1 MAPTVNMSDESSSL
15 LAPTQSNNGQGAF
28 TPPGCGIRSKAENN
42 HAYSEGQRNSPEEYD
57 ETEGMDEHGEME
69 NAYSYMH
76 DSYDDNDSIVT
87 DGMQS
92 NRSIRNYG
100 RHGTSKTHHKYNDGV
115 FIGNDRGHMRIFK
128 SVKGK
133 SVPIEFYMSKYM
145 PGTPIRNAIS
155 GIRENKCLVGK
166 KEEGL
171 FFKVSLAINDIGQ
184 DPYGTLF
191 YTSPEEYERH
201 FHATISQPI
210 KEKWMERSMSVH
222 NTLNNMTKLVR

>member
-15 LAPTQSNNGQGAF
+15 LMSQTVVES
-28 TPPGCGIRSKAENN
+28 
-42 HAYSEGQRNSPEEYD
+42 YD
-57 ETEGMDEHGEME
+57 DTEGIDEQLEME

-76 DSYDDNDSIVT
+76 DSYHEDNDSIVT
-87 DGMQS
+87 DGMNS
-92 NRSIRNYG
+92 LRSARNYG

-128 SVKGK
+128 MVKGK
-133 SVPIEFYMSKYM
+133 RVPVEFYMSKYM

-171 FFKVSLAINDIGQ
+171 FFKVSLAIHDIGQ

-201 FHATISQPI
+201 FHATVSQSI
-210 KEKWMERSMSVH
+210 KEKWMERNLAVQKTF
-222 NTLNNMTKLVR
+222 NFVTR